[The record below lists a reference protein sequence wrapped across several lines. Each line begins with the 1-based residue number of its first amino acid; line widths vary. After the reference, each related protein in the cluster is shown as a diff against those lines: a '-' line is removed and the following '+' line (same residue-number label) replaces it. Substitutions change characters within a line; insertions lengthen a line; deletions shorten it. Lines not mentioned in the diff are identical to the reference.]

1 MHTHRYINK
10 VVNTN
15 STADSFVI
23 TTPNA
28 DSCYATSVSELQTL
42 NLTAGEKPT
51 CKVPIDK
58 HILLH

>member
-1 MHTHRYINK
+1 MHTHRYTDK
-10 VVNTN
+10 FVNTN

-23 TTPNA
+23 TTPNT
-28 DSCYATSVSELQTL
+28 DNPYATSMSELQTL
-42 NLTAGEKPT
+42 NLTAGEKPA